1 MPPGGQRTIGR
12 HVVISLCAACTGCIL
27 RCAAPR
33 LAGQLCL
40 GAACTGCICPAY
52 CRKQHLFSFAS
63 ALPARGA
70 SDITTE
76 SARDVVFAS
85 ALPARGAS
93 DHHSPGSIRD
103 PLCLG
108 AACTGCI
115 GESRDQHGLSGSL
128 PRRCLHGVHPPR
140 WKPTTEPRC
149 FASALPARGASLR
162 ADHCGR
168 EVRSLPRRCLH
179 GVHPTTSRRLPT
191 SGTLPRRCLH
201 GVHRQKPTNC
211 GTPFCS
217 IRRESV
223 DSFSEINSK
232 DSCADYF
239 PALFCC
245 QGDLHHHYRQP
256 RTDNRP
262 VLRCEQHRL
271 FLFILS
277 SHYRR
282 LL

>member
-1 MPPGGQRTIGR
+1 MKKRRPVVKEPSGGT
-12 HVVISLCAACTGCIL
+12 L
-27 RCAAPR
+27 
-33 LAGQLCL
+33 
-40 GAACTGCICPAY
+40 
-52 CRKQHLFSFAS
+52 LFRF
-63 ALPARGA
+63 ALPARSA
-70 SDITTE
+70 S
-76 SARDVVFAS
+76 
-85 ALPARGAS
+85 LPS
-93 DHHSPGSIRD
+93 
-103 PLCLG
+103 LG
-108 AACTGCI
+108 LLIKLLT
-115 GESRDQHGLSGSL
+115 L
-128 PRRCLHGVHPPR
+128 PRRCLHGVHQFRPPA
-140 WKPTTEPRC
+140 P
-149 FASALPARGASLR
+149 SLN
-162 ADHCGR
+162 A
-168 EVRSLPRRCLH
+168 
-179 GVHPTTSRRLPT
+179 
-191 SGTLPRRCLH
+191 TLPRRCLH

-223 DSFSEINSK
+223 DSFSEINNK

-256 RTDNRP
+256 RTGNRP

>member
-1 MPPGGQRTIGR
+1 MAILAPKDTRFASALPARGASIPAYLSGRVPEPLPRRCLHGVHHQHHRGGRRER
-12 HVVISLCAACTGCIL
+12 H
-27 RCAAPR
+27 
-33 LAGQLCL
+33 LCL
-40 GAACTGCICPAY
+40 GAACTGCIP
-52 CRKQHLFSFAS
+52 RKSSLSASRWSLPRRCLHGVHLFTASIVISLSGFAS

-70 SDITTE
+70 S
-76 SARDVVFAS
+76 
-85 ALPARGAS
+85 ALRAGRGLHA
-93 DHHSPGSIRD
+93 G
-103 PLCLG
+103 LCLG

-115 GESRDQHGLSGSL
+115 AHAAAQRLNQAALCLGAACTGCIAYINIHGRRIAPL
-128 PRRCLHGVHPPR
+128 PRRCLHGVHHV
-140 WKPTTEPRC
+140 
-149 FASALPARGASLR
+149 ALHVLVNNTA
-162 ADHCGR
+162 
-168 EVRSLPRRCLH
+168 
-179 GVHPTTSRRLPT
+179 
-191 SGTLPRRCLH
+191 LPRRCLH

-223 DSFSEINSK
+223 DSFSEINNK

>member
-1 MPPGGQRTIGR
+1 MGIREGGNVKKCRP
-12 HVVISLCAACTGCIL
+12 VVKEPSVGTLL
-27 RCAAPR
+27 FRCALPAR
-33 LAGQLCL
+33 GASGHALDREHMIELCL
-40 GAACTGCICPAY
+40 GAACTGCI
-52 CRKQHLFSFAS
+52 
-63 ALPARGA
+63 ALVNA
-70 SDITTE
+70 
-76 SARDVVFAS
+76 
-85 ALPARGAS
+85 
-93 DHHSPGSIRD
+93 
-103 PLCLG
+103 G
-108 AACTGCI
+108 AAI
-115 GESRDQHGLSGSL
+115 YE
-128 PRRCLHGVHPPR
+128 
-140 WKPTTEPRC
+140 
-149 FASALPARGASLR
+149 A
-162 ADHCGR
+162 
-168 EVRSLPRRCLH
+168 
-179 GVHPTTSRRLPT
+179 
-191 SGTLPRRCLH
+191 LPRRCLH

-223 DSFSEINSK
+223 DSFSEINNK

-262 VLRCEQHRL
+262 VLRGEQHRL

>member
-1 MPPGGQRTIGR
+1 MVHFASALPARGASRCSQ
-12 HVVISLCAACTGCIL
+12 L
-27 RCAAPR
+27 RAKR
-33 LAGQLCL
+33 V
-40 GAACTGCICPAY
+40 T
-52 CRKQHLFSFAS
+52 FAS

-70 SDITTE
+70 SD
-76 SARDVVFAS
+76 AKNPAG
-85 ALPARGAS
+85 ALQS
-93 DHHSPGSIRD
+93 
-103 PLCLG
+103 LCLG

-115 GESRDQHGLSGSL
+115 APACPAAH
-128 PRRCLHGVHPPR
+128 RRRP
-140 WKPTTEPRC
+140 
-149 FASALPARGASLR
+149 
-162 ADHCGR
+162 
-168 EVRSLPRRCLH
+168 
-179 GVHPTTSRRLPT
+179 
-191 SGTLPRRCLH
+191 LPRRCLH

-223 DSFSEINSK
+223 DSFSEINNK

>member
-1 MPPGGQRTIGR
+1 MGTGLYIVTENECKSVGIREGWNVKKCRPVVKEPSGGTLLFCFALPARGASPQAG
-12 HVVISLCAACTGCIL
+12 
-27 RCAAPR
+27 PR
-33 LAGQLCL
+33 EAGGALCL
-40 GAACTGCICPAY
+40 GAACTGCID
-52 CRKQHLFSFAS
+52 RS
-63 ALPARGA
+63 
-70 SDITTE
+70 
-76 SARDVVFAS
+76 
-85 ALPARGAS
+85 
-93 DHHSPGSIRD
+93 
-103 PLCLG
+103 
-108 AACTGCI
+108 GCVD
-115 GESRDQHGLSGSL
+115 G
-128 PRRCLHGVHPPR
+128 
-140 WKPTTEPRC
+140 RC
-149 FASALPARGASLR
+149 F
-162 ADHCGR
+162 
-168 EVRSLPRRCLH
+168 
-179 GVHPTTSRRLPT
+179 
-191 SGTLPRRCLH
+191 TLPRRCLH

-223 DSFSEINSK
+223 DSFSEINNK

-277 SHYRR
+277 LHYRR

>member
-1 MPPGGQRTIGR
+1 MQM
-12 HVVISLCAACTGCIL
+12 
-27 RCAAPR
+27 
-33 LAGQLCL
+33 
-40 GAACTGCICPAY
+40 
-52 CRKQHLFSFAS
+52 RKSFAS

-70 SDITTE
+70 S
-76 SARDVVFAS
+76 RDMGDDTAELLLCLGAACTGCIIYPFFRPRLRKQTLPRRCLHGVHLPSSSSRKRPTRFAS

-93 DHHSPGSIRD
+93 SHLLLFPSS
-103 PLCLG
+103 C
-108 AACTGCI
+108 C
-115 GESRDQHGLSGSL
+115 
-128 PRRCLHGVHPPR
+128 
-140 WKPTTEPRC
+140 
-149 FASALPARGASLR
+149 
-162 ADHCGR
+162 
-168 EVRSLPRRCLH
+168 
-179 GVHPTTSRRLPT
+179 
-191 SGTLPRRCLH
+191 TLPRRCLH

-223 DSFSEINSK
+223 DSFSEINIK

>member
-12 HVVISLCAACTGCIL
+12 HVVISLCAACTGCITRAL
-27 RCAAPR
+27 QVRRSASSLPRRCLHGVHPKRRRQQHHDPR
-33 LAGQLCL
+33 
-40 GAACTGCICPAY
+40 P
-52 CRKQHLFSFAS
+52 
-63 ALPARGA
+63 
-70 SDITTE
+70 
-76 SARDVVFAS
+76 
-85 ALPARGAS
+85 
-93 DHHSPGSIRD
+93 
-103 PLCLG
+103 
-108 AACTGCI
+108 
-115 GESRDQHGLSGSL
+115 L

-140 WKPTTEPRC
+140 
-149 FASALPARGASLR
+149 
-162 ADHCGR
+162 
-168 EVRSLPRRCLH
+168 EVISIH
-179 GVHPTTSRRLPT
+179 QTA
-191 SGTLPRRCLH
+191 LPRRCLH

-223 DSFSEINSK
+223 DSFSEINNK

>member
-1 MPPGGQRTIGR
+1 MKKRRPVVKEPSGGT
-12 HVVISLCAACTGCIL
+12 L
-27 RCAAPR
+27 
-33 LAGQLCL
+33 
-40 GAACTGCICPAY
+40 
-52 CRKQHLFSFAS
+52 LFRF
-63 ALPARGA
+63 ALPAR
-70 SDITTE
+70 
-76 SARDVVFAS
+76 SA
-85 ALPARGAS
+85 
-93 DHHSPGSIRD
+93 
-103 PLCLG
+103 
-108 AACTGCI
+108 
-115 GESRDQHGLSGSL
+115 SL
-128 PRRCLHGVHPPR
+128 P
-140 WKPTTEPRC
+140 
-149 FASALPARGASLR
+149 SL
-162 ADHCGR
+162 G
-168 EVRSLPRRCLH
+168 LLIK
-179 GVHPTTSRRLPT
+179 LL
-191 SGTLPRRCLH
+191 TLPRRCLH

-223 DSFSEINSK
+223 DSFSEINNK

-256 RTDNRP
+256 RTGNRP

>member
-1 MPPGGQRTIGR
+1 MKKCRPVVKEPSGGT
-12 HVVISLCAACTGCIL
+12 LL
-27 RCAAPR
+27 FRCALPAR
-33 LAGQLCL
+33 GASCKQHGMYLGEVLCL
-40 GAACTGCICPAY
+40 GAACTGCIIERTY
-52 CRKQHLFSFAS
+52 RLEG
-63 ALPARGA
+63 RM
-70 SDITTE
+70 
-76 SARDVVFAS
+76 
-85 ALPARGAS
+85 
-93 DHHSPGSIRD
+93 
-103 PLCLG
+103 LCLG

-115 GESRDQHGLSGSL
+115 RHAGRPRSAGGPL
-128 PRRCLHGVHPPR
+128 PRRCLHGVHPPGHN
-140 WKPTTEPRC
+140 
-149 FASALPARGASLR
+149 ANARGA
-162 ADHCGR
+162 A
-168 EVRSLPRRCLH
+168 
-179 GVHPTTSRRLPT
+179 
-191 SGTLPRRCLH
+191 LPRRCLH

-223 DSFSEINSK
+223 DSFSEINNK

-277 SHYRR
+277 LHYRR

>member
-1 MPPGGQRTIGR
+1 MPSGGQRTIGR
-12 HVVISLCAACTGCIL
+12 HVVISLCAACTGCIGPL
-27 RCAAPR
+27 
-33 LAGQLCL
+33 
-40 GAACTGCICPAY
+40 TVVPAN
-52 CRKQHLFSFAS
+52 
-63 ALPARGA
+63 
-70 SDITTE
+70 
-76 SARDVVFAS
+76 
-85 ALPARGAS
+85 
-93 DHHSPGSIRD
+93 SP
-103 PLCLG
+103 
-108 AACTGCI
+108 T
-115 GESRDQHGLSGSL
+115 
-128 PRRCLHGVHPPR
+128 
-140 WKPTTEPRC
+140 

-162 ADHCGR
+162 MCA
-168 EVRSLPRRCLH
+168 ESSITEPLPRRCLH
-179 GVHPTTSRRLPT
+179 GVHHIDKMSDFDFFTLPRRCLHGVHQYQARRIALTDHFASALPARGASSSPVMNTSAILFASALPARGASRSLVCCTSYQPLPRRCLHGVHLMANLT
-191 SGTLPRRCLH
+191 LMLARTLPRRCLH

-223 DSFSEINSK
+223 DSFSEINNK

>member
-1 MPPGGQRTIGR
+1 MTSELSLI
-12 HVVISLCAACTGCIL
+12 HV
-27 RCAAPR
+27 
-33 LAGQLCL
+33 LCL
-40 GAACTGCICPAY
+40 GAACTGCI
-52 CRKQHLFSFAS
+52 Q
-63 ALPARGA
+63 ALGYI
-70 SDITTE
+70 DIIFT
-76 SARDVVFAS
+76 
-85 ALPARGAS
+85 
-93 DHHSPGSIRD
+93 
-103 PLCLG
+103 LCLG

-115 GESRDQHGLSGSL
+115 VEAYDS
-128 PRRCLHGVHPPR
+128 
-140 WKPTTEPRC
+140 TTVTAC
-149 FASALPARGASLR
+149 FASALPARGASWT
-162 ADHCGR
+162 
-168 EVRSLPRRCLH
+168 RRD
-179 GVHPTTSRRLPT
+179 GGMPNDA
-191 SGTLPRRCLH
+191 LPRRCLH

-223 DSFSEINSK
+223 DSFSEINNK

>member
-12 HVVISLCAACTGCIL
+12 HVVILLCAACTGCIRRQSAPADA
-27 RCAAPR
+27 RCP
-33 LAGQLCL
+33 
-40 GAACTGCICPAY
+40 
-52 CRKQHLFSFAS
+52 
-63 ALPARGA
+63 
-70 SDITTE
+70 
-76 SARDVVFAS
+76 
-85 ALPARGAS
+85 
-93 DHHSPGSIRD
+93 
-103 PLCLG
+103 
-108 AACTGCI
+108 
-115 GESRDQHGLSGSL
+115 L
-128 PRRCLHGVHPPR
+128 PRRCLHGVH
-140 WKPTTEPRC
+140 
-149 FASALPARGASLR
+149 RGQ
-162 ADHCGR
+162 GG
-168 EVRSLPRRCLH
+168 VRH
-179 GVHPTTSRRLPT
+179 GES
-191 SGTLPRRCLH
+191 TLPRRCLH

-223 DSFSEINSK
+223 DSFSEINNT

-256 RTDNRP
+256 RTGNRP

>member
-1 MPPGGQRTIGR
+1 MKCEKMPTGGQRTIGR
-12 HVVISLCAACTGCIL
+12 HVVILLCAACTGCIML
-27 RCAAPR
+27 DCDYWHYPH
-33 LAGQLCL
+33 
-40 GAACTGCICPAY
+40 T
-52 CRKQHLFSFAS
+52 
-63 ALPARGA
+63 
-70 SDITTE
+70 
-76 SARDVVFAS
+76 
-85 ALPARGAS
+85 
-93 DHHSPGSIRD
+93 
-103 PLCLG
+103 
-108 AACTGCI
+108 
-115 GESRDQHGLSGSL
+115 L
-128 PRRCLHGVHPPR
+128 PRRCLHGVHR
-140 WKPTTEPRC
+140 M
-149 FASALPARGASLR
+149 SVSLR
-162 ADHCGR
+162 S
-168 EVRSLPRRCLH
+168 VFLP
-179 GVHPTTSRRLPT
+179 
-191 SGTLPRRCLH
+191 LPRRCLH

-223 DSFSEINSK
+223 DSFSEINNK

-256 RTDNRP
+256 RTGNRP

>member
-1 MPPGGQRTIGR
+1 MGIREGGNVKKCRP
-12 HVVISLCAACTGCIL
+12 VVKEPSGGTLL
-27 RCAAPR
+27 FRCALPARGASVRPALFGDQR
-33 LAGQLCL
+33 QLCL
-40 GAACTGCICPAY
+40 GAACTGCILTP
-52 CRKQHLFSFAS
+52 KDIVELIEIFAS

-70 SDITTE
+70 SMGPGDQ
-76 SARDVVFAS
+76 
-85 ALPARGAS
+85 
-93 DHHSPGSIRD
+93 HHFHA
-103 PLCLG
+103 LCLG

-115 GESRDQHGLSGSL
+115 AVFHHRRQRDGLCLGAACTGCITSCATSL
-128 PRRCLHGVHPPR
+128 SIRRP
-140 WKPTTEPRC
+140 
-149 FASALPARGASLR
+149 
-162 ADHCGR
+162 
-168 EVRSLPRRCLH
+168 
-179 GVHPTTSRRLPT
+179 
-191 SGTLPRRCLH
+191 LPRRCLH

>member
-1 MPPGGQRTIGR
+1 MKKCRPVVKEPSGGT
-12 HVVISLCAACTGCIL
+12 L
-27 RCAAPR
+27 
-33 LAGQLCL
+33 
-40 GAACTGCICPAY
+40 
-52 CRKQHLFSFAS
+52 LFRF
-63 ALPARGA
+63 ALPAR
-70 SDITTE
+70 
-76 SARDVVFAS
+76 SA
-85 ALPARGAS
+85 
-93 DHHSPGSIRD
+93 
-103 PLCLG
+103 
-108 AACTGCI
+108 
-115 GESRDQHGLSGSL
+115 SL
-128 PRRCLHGVHPPR
+128 P
-140 WKPTTEPRC
+140 
-149 FASALPARGASLR
+149 SL
-162 ADHCGR
+162 
-168 EVRSLPRRCLH
+168 SLLIK
-179 GVHPTTSRRLPT
+179 LL
-191 SGTLPRRCLH
+191 TLPRRCLH

-223 DSFSEINSK
+223 DSFSEINNK

-256 RTDNRP
+256 RTGNRP

>member
-1 MPPGGQRTIGR
+1 MQERGDSGGAK
-12 HVVISLCAACTGCIL
+12 CEKNAARWSKDHRAARCYFAL
-27 RCAAPR
+27 RCLHGVHRTLIASPLPR
-33 LAGQLCL
+33 S
-40 GAACTGCICPAY
+40 
-52 CRKQHLFSFAS
+52 SFAS

-70 SDITTE
+70 SGCLQTD
-76 SARDVVFAS
+76 
-85 ALPARGAS
+85 GAS
-93 DHHSPGSIRD
+93 PI
-103 PLCLG
+103 P
-108 AACTGCI
+108 
-115 GESRDQHGLSGSL
+115 
-128 PRRCLHGVHPPR
+128 
-140 WKPTTEPRC
+140 
-149 FASALPARGASLR
+149 
-162 ADHCGR
+162 
-168 EVRSLPRRCLH
+168 
-179 GVHPTTSRRLPT
+179 
-191 SGTLPRRCLH
+191 LPRRCLH

-223 DSFSEINSK
+223 DSFSEINNK

-277 SHYRR
+277 LHYRR

>member
-12 HVVISLCAACTGCIL
+12 HVVILLCAACTGCIVDVPGNL
-27 RCAAPR
+27 RR
-33 LAGQLCL
+33 ND
-40 GAACTGCICPAY
+40 I
-52 CRKQHLFSFAS
+52 FAS

-70 SDITTE
+70 SGKEIR
-76 SARDVVFAS
+76 SY
-85 ALPARGAS
+85 RGS
-93 DHHSPGSIRD
+93 S
-103 PLCLG
+103 
-108 AACTGCI
+108 
-115 GESRDQHGLSGSL
+115 
-128 PRRCLHGVHPPR
+128 
-140 WKPTTEPRC
+140 
-149 FASALPARGASLR
+149 
-162 ADHCGR
+162 
-168 EVRSLPRRCLH
+168 
-179 GVHPTTSRRLPT
+179 
-191 SGTLPRRCLH
+191 TLPRRCLH
-201 GVHRQKPTNC
+201 GVHRHKPTNC

-223 DSFSEINSK
+223 DSFSEINNK

-256 RTDNRP
+256 RTGNRP

>member
-1 MPPGGQRTIGR
+1 MQLSHCFASALPARGASQISQSDRQILLALPRRCLHGVHLCPPP
-12 HVVISLCAACTGCIL
+12 L
-27 RCAAPR
+27 AAPGR
-33 LAGQLCL
+33 
-40 GAACTGCICPAY
+40 
-52 CRKQHLFSFAS
+52 RSFAS

-70 SDITTE
+70 SACIVQRDCAVTLCLGAACTGCILRIF
-76 SARDVVFAS
+76 ARCAMHTAFAS

-93 DHHSPGSIRD
+93 YN
-103 PLCLG
+103 
-108 AACTGCI
+108 
-115 GESRDQHGLSGSL
+115 LS
-128 PRRCLHGVHPPR
+128 PRR
-140 WKPTTEPRC
+140 T
-149 FASALPARGASLR
+149 
-162 ADHCGR
+162 ADKA
-168 EVRSLPRRCLH
+168 
-179 GVHPTTSRRLPT
+179 
-191 SGTLPRRCLH
+191 LPRRCLH

-223 DSFSEINSK
+223 DSFSEINNK

-256 RTDNRP
+256 RTGNRP

>member
-1 MPPGGQRTIGR
+1 MGIREGWNVKKCRPVVKGPSGGTLLFCSALPARGASRRERRQGR
-12 HVVISLCAACTGCIL
+12 HRHTLPRRCLHGVHRGL
-27 RCAAPR
+27 RR
-33 LAGQLCL
+33 LPQGLQALCL
-40 GAACTGCICPAY
+40 GAACTGCISRCKLGIP
-52 CRKQHLFSFAS
+52 
-63 ALPARGA
+63 
-70 SDITTE
+70 
-76 SARDVVFAS
+76 
-85 ALPARGAS
+85 
-93 DHHSPGSIRD
+93 HHIP
-103 PLCLG
+103 
-108 AACTGCI
+108 
-115 GESRDQHGLSGSL
+115 
-128 PRRCLHGVHPPR
+128 
-140 WKPTTEPRC
+140 
-149 FASALPARGASLR
+149 
-162 ADHCGR
+162 
-168 EVRSLPRRCLH
+168 
-179 GVHPTTSRRLPT
+179 
-191 SGTLPRRCLH
+191 LPRRCLH

-223 DSFSEINSK
+223 DSFSEINNK

-256 RTDNRP
+256 RTGNRP

>member
-1 MPPGGQRTIGR
+1 MPRRCLHGVHRCVRTIG
-12 HVVISLCAACTGCIL
+12 CTGLIFASAL
-27 RCAAPR
+27 PARGASVRPALLGDQR
-33 LAGQLCL
+33 QLCL
-40 GAACTGCICPAY
+40 GAACTGCIIDSRTLRTHY
-52 CRKQHLFSFAS
+52 IFAS

-70 SDITTE
+70 SNHV
-76 SARDVVFAS
+76 RPVQFM
-85 ALPARGAS
+85 AL
-93 DHHSPGSIRD
+93 
-103 PLCLG
+103 LCLG

-115 GESRDQHGLSGSL
+115 ATYLDATLDREL
-128 PRRCLHGVHPPR
+128 CLGAACTGCIIDFF
-140 WKPTTEPRC
+140 KSSAPTE
-149 FASALPARGASLR
+149 
-162 ADHCGR
+162 
-168 EVRSLPRRCLH
+168 
-179 GVHPTTSRRLPT
+179 
-191 SGTLPRRCLH
+191 TLPRRCLH

>member
-1 MPPGGQRTIGR
+1 MKKCRPVVKGPSGGT
-12 HVVISLCAACTGCIL
+12 L
-27 RCAAPR
+27 
-33 LAGQLCL
+33 
-40 GAACTGCICPAY
+40 
-52 CRKQHLFSFAS
+52 LFCF

-70 SDITTE
+70 SATVT
-76 SARDVVFAS
+76 
-85 ALPARGAS
+85 PAAV
-93 DHHSPGSIRD
+93 
-103 PLCLG
+103 
-108 AACTGCI
+108 
-115 GESRDQHGLSGSL
+115 ENY
-128 PRRCLHGVHPPR
+128 
-140 WKPTTEPRC
+140 C
-149 FASALPARGASLR
+149 FASALPALGASG
-162 ADHCGR
+162 ADHNPGNDKAA
-168 EVRSLPRRCLH
+168 
-179 GVHPTTSRRLPT
+179 
-191 SGTLPRRCLH
+191 LPRRCLH
-201 GVHRQKPTNC
+201 GVHRHKPTNC

-223 DSFSEINSK
+223 DSFSEINNK

-256 RTDNRP
+256 RTGNRP

>member
-1 MPPGGQRTIGR
+1 MPCALPRRCLHGVHLFYPFPAWYNGR
-12 HVVISLCAACTGCIL
+12 
-27 RCAAPR
+27 
-33 LAGQLCL
+33 LCL
-40 GAACTGCICPAY
+40 GAACTGCIPPPEDE
-52 CRKQHLFSFAS
+52 RRSTN
-63 ALPARGA
+63 
-70 SDITTE
+70 TT
-76 SARDVVFAS
+76 
-85 ALPARGAS
+85 
-93 DHHSPGSIRD
+93 
-103 PLCLG
+103 
-108 AACTGCI
+108 
-115 GESRDQHGLSGSL
+115 L
-128 PRRCLHGVHPPR
+128 PRRCLHGVHPAEHQA
-140 WKPTTEPRC
+140 W
-149 FASALPARGASLR
+149 LY
-162 ADHCGR
+162 R
-168 EVRSLPRRCLH
+168 ED
-179 GVHPTTSRRLPT
+179 
-191 SGTLPRRCLH
+191 LPRRCLH

-223 DSFSEINSK
+223 DSFSEINNK

-256 RTDNRP
+256 RTGNRP